1 MIPLNSH
8 MLTST
13 SPVGEAPSDSI
24 TAARALGAQWA
35 HDVQR
40 SLRSEKRRA
49 DGGWPGTM
57 REARSR
63 AAWLLAASRSQG
75 AAMARPEETTE
86 IAKTVY
92 ASARST
98 WRAYA
103 DAEQEDE

>member
-1 MIPLNSH
+1 MQTLSSANPA
-8 MLTST
+8 LTTT
-13 SPVGEAPSDSI
+13 SDASGSDEF
-24 TAARALGAQWA
+24 AEARALGTKWA

-63 AAWLLAASRSQG
+63 AAWLLAKSRPENGSMAS
-75 AAMARPEETTE
+75 PEETVE
-86 IAKTVY
+86 LAKTVY

-98 WRAYA
+98 WRANA
-103 DAEQEDE
+103 DPEQDDV